1 MTELEILHEN
11 KKVLQIIEKIPLFL
25 ELRTLFEKVE
35 YLAIFKNAAELE
47 KFLFENYLPIMK
59 LAAASYRPFT
69 DFSQEN
75 YDTLTRMKWRW
86 ANI

>member
-1 MTELEILHEN
+1 MAELEILHEN
-11 KKVLQIIEKIPLFL
+11 KKVLQLIEKIPLFL

-35 YLAIFKNAAELE
+35 YLAILKNAAELE

-59 LAAASYRPFT
+59 VAAASYSPFT